1 MENISHFGNRLK
13 EERKKLGLTQ
23 AQAAEKCGVVRE
35 MWGKYE
41 SGQFWPNCEVIFS
54 FISLGADVSF
64 LFAGKKPSEN
74 SDGLREDEKELLDYY
89 RSATVK
95 SRDIILT
102 IARTQEKKETNAAF
116 NQVG

>member
-1 MENISHFGNRLK
+1 M
-13 EERKKLGLTQ
+13 
-23 AQAAEKCGVVRE
+23 
-35 MWGKYE
+35 
-41 SGQFWPNCEVIFS
+41 
-54 FISLGADVSF
+54 F
-64 LFAGKKPSEN
+64 LFYSLETSEN